1 MFAGKRYAWLLA
13 LAALLSGAGHWA
25 VAQAYPARP
34 IRLIS
39 PFAPGGPND
48 IIARFLAQRLAEP
61 LGQSIVVDNR
71 AGAGGNLGTDLVAKS
86 TPDGYTL
93 VMAGAGSLTIN
104 PHIGKVPYDTLRD
117 FAPVTLVAIAP
128 HVLAV
133 HPAVPAKS
141 VAELVQLA
149 KAQPRKL
156 NYASGGVGSS
166 THLAGELFKVMGGV
180 DIVHIAYKG
189 TGPALADV
197 LGGQVQI
204 VFSGI
209 PTVLPHARAGKL
221 RALGTSMLQRVSA
234 LPEVPSIA
242 ETLPGYEMNPWYGVL
257 APART
262 PRAIVRKLH
271 DEIVRAAST
280 PEFSASLTAQG
291 ATPVTNTPE
300 AFSALLK
307 DEMQKWGRLIRSAGI
322 SAN

>member
-1 MFAGKRYAWLLA
+1 MNRCASLLP
-13 LAALLSGAGHWA
+13 LAALLIPAGYAAGA
-25 VAQAYPARP
+25 QEFPSRP
-34 IRLIS
+34 IRLVS

-86 TPDGYTL
+86 APDGYTL
-93 VMAGAGSLTIN
+93 VLAGAGSLTIN

-128 HVLAV
+128 HILAV

-149 KAQPRKL
+149 KAQPGRL

-166 THLAGELFKVMGGV
+166 THLAGELFKSLGGV

-189 TGPALADV
+189 TGPALAD
-197 LGGQVQI
+197 LLSGQVQM

-209 PTVLPHARAGKL
+209 PTVLPHVRAGKL
-221 RALGTSMLQRVSA
+221 RALGTSMLQRVAA
-234 LPEVPSIA
+234 LPDVPSIA
-242 ETLPGYEMNPWYGVL
+242 EALPGYEMNPWYGVL

-262 PRAIVRKLH
+262 PRTVVRRLH
-271 DEIVRAAST
+271 DEIVRAASA

-300 AFSALLK
+300 AFAALLK
-307 DEMQKWGRLIRSAGI
+307 DELAKWGRLIRSAGI
-322 SAN
+322 TAN